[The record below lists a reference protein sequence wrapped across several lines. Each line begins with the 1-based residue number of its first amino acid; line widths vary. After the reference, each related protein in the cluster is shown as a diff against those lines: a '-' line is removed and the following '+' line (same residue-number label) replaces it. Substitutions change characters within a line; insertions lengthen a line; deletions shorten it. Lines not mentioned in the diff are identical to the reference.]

1 MIRLLIAPA
10 GGGKTFWITH
20 EAPDGA
26 VLVDMTLTTHRQTL
40 VTLAG
45 AVGVEVPPRSTI
57 ADMVAL
63 LAEHPA
69 AARLDNLD
77 RAGKKALYSVMALAA
92 AGWDIWATA
101 TERKRIAPLLERQA
115 AQLVPY
121 HPPDLGD
128 VVLATWPQAMP
139 ADVARIRS
147 LAKTPAA
154 AANLARMAAAGEPLN
169 APPPARNLYP
179 LLSVAVIVLL
189 ALWKQQHAQT
199 LDYATLT
206 TVTLVLYWLRRR
218 FYLKG

>member
-1 MIRLLIAPA
+1 MIKLMIAPA
-10 GGGKTFWITH
+10 GGGKTHWLTH
-20 EAPDGA
+20 EAPSGA
-26 VLVDMTLTTHRQTL
+26 VLVDMTLTTHRQAL
-40 VTLAG
+40 VALAG

-57 ADMVAL
+57 AGLVAL

-77 RAGKKALYSVMALAA
+77 RAGKKALFSVMLLSA
-92 AGWDIWATA
+92 AGWEIWATA
-101 TERKRIAPLLERQA
+101 TERKRIAPLLDRQA
-115 AQLVPY
+115 ATIMPY
-121 HPPDLGD
+121 TPPDLGE
-128 VVLATWPQAMP
+128 VVLATWPDATP
-139 ADVARIRS
+139 AAVARIRS

-154 AANLARMAAAGEPLN
+154 AANLARLAAAGEPLN

-189 ALWKQQHAQT
+189 ALWKQQHEQS